1 MEDTHEN
8 ALKTLGIKIK
18 LNELNYKLLRSSY
31 LKKSL
36 RYHPDKNGG
45 DDKEFKKIVNAYE
58 ILHEYL
64 CSERK
69 AHKENVETQTNFNSI
84 LQEII
89 NEIYY
94 NSGKKW
100 STEFINTTIQSIIK
114 SVLSNSFKIF
124 DNLDS
129 NISLEVYDFLLNF
142 NTNYGFIDDVYMSK
156 LKKILQRKKGYII
169 ILQPSINDLLEDKI
183 YRLNYLGND
192 YYVPLWHNEL
202 IFDNIRNEYDNL
214 IVKVIPD
221 LSENIYIDDDNN
233 IKYKIV
239 LNTNKLKEIHDLGYL
254 DISIGNRNI
263 IVPSNK
269 INIGKNSQLLKF
281 SNGIIKMN
289 ETNIFDSRKRG
300 SIIIDIEV
308 RMI

>member
-1 MEDTHEN
+1 M
-8 ALKTLGIKIK
+8 
-18 LNELNYKLLRSSY
+18 
-31 LKKSL
+31 
-36 RYHPDKNGG
+36 
-45 DDKEFKKIVNAYE
+45 
-58 ILHEYL
+58 
-64 CSERK
+64 
-69 AHKENVETQTNFNSI
+69 
-84 LQEII
+84 
-89 NEIYY
+89 
-94 NSGKKW
+94 
-100 STEFINTTIQSIIK
+100 
-114 SVLSNSFKIF
+114 
-124 DNLDS
+124 
-129 NISLEVYDFLLNF
+129 
-142 NTNYGFIDDVYMSK
+142 
-156 LKKILQRKKGYII
+156 
-169 ILQPSINDLLEDKI
+169 QPSINDLLEDKI

-214 IVKVIPD
+214 IVNIPD

-263 IVPSNK
+263 IVPNNK

>member
-1 MEDTHEN
+1 M
-8 ALKTLGIKIK
+8 
-18 LNELNYKLLRSSY
+18 
-31 LKKSL
+31 
-36 RYHPDKNGG
+36 
-45 DDKEFKKIVNAYE
+45 
-58 ILHEYL
+58 